1 MKGRSVAAAV
11 TALVLMASSS
21 GCFLHSEKV
30 PQKTA
35 RITVD
40 NYTRTS
46 HAVSC
51 SQVQWL
57 LTADIS
63 AAPAR
68 VTVLLKLD
76 SEKPK
81 AESVNIDNFEGFTGV
96 ADAGAGNAT
105 AVFAGNKYTITGE
118 AQGSKR
124 GDPSVSTTAPFK
136 IEVGC

>member
-1 MKGRSVAAAV
+1 MKGRSVAVAV
-11 TALVLMASSS
+11 TASVLMASSS
-21 GCFLHSEKV
+21 GCFMNSEKV

-35 RITVD
+35 HITVGSM
-40 NYTRTS
+40 TRTS

-51 SQVQWL
+51 SQVEWL
-57 LTADIS
+57 LTANIS
-63 AAPAR
+63 AAPGS
-68 VTVLLKLD
+68 VKVVLKLD

-81 AESVNIDNFEGFTGV
+81 TESVNIDNFEDFTGV

-105 AVFAGNKYTITGE
+105 AVFSGNKYTITGE

-124 GDPSVSTTAPFK
+124 NDPHVSMTAPFR